1 MSGKWVAGGGRP
13 IRQAAIHLPPTGRLS
28 ARRMLG
34 VLLIASCFLLPAFSQ
49 NLKQLQQDAAENKRL
64 LELQQQRIQQLNRDL
79 ANLDAATTQQLKT
92 LRGLEAEIGK
102 LEQEKADLTKQ
113 ITALGKQKADTEA
126 RIATL
131 EKELA
136 GLKGRLAILLQSL
149 HREKA
154 GRYLPLLRAQSFTDL
169 AVRAKWVGVLGKT
182 QTDLMDRINNTVSQL
197 YDQRIR
203 LQLLVED
210 LDKKVA
216 QREERIKEL
225 GQARQ
230 TVAVTVTTLRQQ
242 TAGRQVLRR
251 EALQAQAS
259 LQSQLSVLQ
268 RQITAEVRR
277 IEEEAR
283 KARARAEAERKRRE
297 EEERRR
303 RAQAQQARTPP
314 PPPTPRE
321 TIRELPAVPKEL
333 VGELQFPV
341 PQGRVVED
349 YGSGGNTW
357 QVIQG
362 PSAGSPVRA
371 AASGRVLG
379 TFNTG
384 NTGWTVIIQNS
395 ERINTI
401 YTNLQDVRVGE
412 LEAITQGQLIGFS
425 GGGALI
431 PTDQIWFSVAV
442 SLEGGGYR
450 YVDPSRY
457 Y

>member
-1 MSGKWVAGGGRP
+1 MSGKP
-13 IRQAAIHLPPTGRLS
+13 IVWLMLS
-28 ARRMLG
+28 
-34 VLLIASCFLLPAFSQ
+34 FLAFSFQLSAFSQ
-49 NLKQLQQDAAENKRL
+49 NLQQIQQDAAENKRL
-64 LELQQQRIQQLNRDL
+64 LQLQQQRIQQLNRDL
-79 ANLDAATTQQLKT
+79 ANLDATTSQQLKA
-92 LRGLEAEIGK
+92 LRNLEAEIGK
-102 LEQEKADLTKQ
+102 LEREKADLSKQ
-113 ITALGKQKADTEA
+113 ITALEKQKTDTET
-126 RIATL
+126 RISSL

-136 GLKGRLAILLQSL
+136 GLRGRLATLLQSL
-149 HREKA
+149 NREKA

-182 QTDLMDRINNTVSQL
+182 QTDLIDRINNTVSQL

-216 QREERIKEL
+216 QREVRIKEL
-225 GQARQ
+225 AQARQ
-230 TVAVTVTTLRQQ
+230 TVGITITNLNQQ
-242 TAGRQVLRR
+242 TAGRKVLKR

-268 RQITAEVRR
+268 KQITAEVRR
-277 IEEEAR
+277 IEEAAR
-283 KARARAEAERKRRE
+283 IARAKAAAERKRRE

-303 RAQAQQARTPP
+303 KEQARQEQLRKPP
-314 PPPTPRE
+314 PEPTE
-321 TIRELPAVPKEL
+321 TVRELPPVPKEL
-333 VGELQFPV
+333 VGQLQFPV
-341 PQGRVVED
+341 SGGQVVEN

-362 PSAGSPVRA
+362 PGAASPVRA
-371 AASGRVLG
+371 AANGRVLG

-401 YTNLQDVRVGE
+401 YTNLQDVRVND
-412 LEAITQGQLIGFS
+412 LQAISQGDLIGFS